1 MSDLE
6 APKRRL
12 HLAGLAAL
20 AVVVLFFLTVGRE
33 PLNHFLDR
41 LRQWGPVPFYAVFAV
56 LVSFGVPPTPFL
68 LAAGA
73 AFDLPTNLL
82 ALPLAY
88 GASLGLSFPL
98 ASRLFRR
105 QLGAFLAAKAPVVA
119 GLLKESPALSII
131 LVRCTPGFPYVLQN
145 CLLVSTGQRFATFFL
160 VSLPPLL
167 LFGLIYLA
175 IGKSLLAGKY
185 GLLGVVVFLL
195 FSVLLV
201 FRLLARRR
209 AARGGIGT

>member
-1 MSDLE
+1 MSEL
-6 APKRRL
+6 AARKRRL

-20 AVVVLFFLTVGRE
+20 AVVVLFFLTAGRE

-73 AFDLPTNLL
+73 AFEFPTNLL

-88 GASLGLSFPL
+88 AASLGLTFPL
-98 ASRLFRR
+98 ATRLFRR
-105 QLGAFLAAKAPVVA
+105 QLEALLAAKTPAVA
-119 GLLKESPALSII
+119 GLLKESPTLSTL

-145 CLLVSTGQRFATFFL
+145 CLLVSTGQPFGTFFL
-160 VSLPPLL
+160 ASLPPLV
-167 LFGLIYLA
+167 LFGVLYLA
-175 IGKSLLAGKY
+175 IGRSLLAGRF
-185 GLLGVVVFLL
+185 GLLGLVVFA
-195 FSVLLV
+195 LV
-201 FRLLARRR
+201 GVILAFRHLARRR
-209 AARGGIGT
+209 AARAGIGA